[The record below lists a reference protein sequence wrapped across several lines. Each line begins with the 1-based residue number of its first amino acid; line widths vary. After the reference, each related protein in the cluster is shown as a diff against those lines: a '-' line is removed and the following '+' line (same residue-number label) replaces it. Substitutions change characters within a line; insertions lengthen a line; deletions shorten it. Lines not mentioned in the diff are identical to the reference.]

1 MRIGRLGLLF
11 CLMSFGAALYA
22 QEDSLP
28 PDEIYEE
35 VTQEEVTPDAMPEVA
50 PEEPVPG
57 EAAPRDVTPAAAPQ
71 VKTPEQERLELE
83 IKTSS
88 LVELAAWC
96 RSLGLSESGTRT
108 ELSGRLL
115 NHFKI
120 TPSAE
125 KADDN
130 RRIITIESARS
141 TEYFKIEVV
150 DEEYARLTGEVRLS
164 LRDGDAVHRI
174 SASQILFNRT
184 RNNIT
189 ARGGVVY
196 IKEQEDL
203 TETFRG
209 ENITVDLD
217 NWSSIFLDGISERL
231 LESDGTTYRFAGTV
245 ISRSDEEVT
254 VLNKASISNAN
265 NPEAFWSISATKLWL
280 LPGSDFAIFNAVLKV
295 GEIPVLYI
303 PFFYFPADEVIFHPV
318 IGYRTREGT
327 YVQTTTYILGR
338 PAVDYSSQ
346 SSLSRILGNSSDTE
360 KVREGMFLRS
370 TGKKVRDP
378 SSISLKAMI
387 DYYANL
393 GAYFGLDLATP
404 RTGYL
409 NNINMTLGVGITRT
423 ISQLS
428 NGNYSPYAPD
438 YDGSSEWNRS
448 NLFSQDVPFR
458 YRFKTDSS
466 VSGRYG
472 NLSWNF
478 PFYSD
483 PYVDNDFL
491 DRAEE
496 MDWVNIVQ
504 QGAAMDDETSSANE
518 IQSYQWQLNGSFRP
532 SIPKLAPYIS
542 SLSVNSITST
552 IAFKTLLDSS
562 QSNYSPTRA
571 FFAPDKY
578 TIYSVSGSV
587 SGTPLRLDSS
597 TQSAVT
603 AADPVIDDPLKNIGI
618 ARSPWESA
626 EQAEAQAK
634 SPADTLSPPVLTQRF
649 DMPRAG
655 STRFGIDYQLSPTS
669 SSELQFNSGVW
680 KTYEDVDWSDIQSV
694 LSSVGGNSSV
704 NFNLNHSDNLYSNVF
719 TFTGSGTWRQYNF
732 INEEAEAFVTGGK
745 PDPNKVN
752 QVRLQQYRQSFYTSS
767 YAYTGT
773 LRPLYQNTVWGQ
785 SNLQYGFR
793 GLLAKS
799 NFIGTGDDPEWEHI
813 FGEWDKEKL
822 ESHRFSTNFSANIRD
837 KVQNVGLT
845 SDLPPL
851 DPAISAN
858 SVFRV
863 WISETSSSIRVTN
876 PGEPGKRKIYPF
888 YTTETLRFGRIGSLV
903 HYMVLD
909 PELNNEFTTI
919 TTTLTLWNFRAAYTA
934 ARMAGY
940 ELQDSG
946 WVTIDAEPSLKNK
959 DITFSYYQNFTRRE
973 LVKDR
978 LNFSLNINTQ
988 LFYDLQRYS
997 NSKFNFTMGFTL
1009 GVNNFLDLSLSSTSE
1024 NTVIFRYFKET
1035 PGFETLT
1042 EKYPEGEQNNLFI
1055 DLMDSFN
1062 FGDDYRRRR
1071 SGFKMKTFNIAA
1083 THHLGD
1089 WNAVLGVTMSPY
1101 RPAGSDR
1108 YDVSTDVSL
1117 LVQWKPISEI
1127 KTDIKYEKKT
1137 DTWTVK

>member
-1 MRIGRLGLLF
+1 MRIRRLGSLLCFLLF
-11 CLMSFGAALYA
+11 FSIVLYA
-22 QEDSLP
+22 QE
-28 PDEIYEE
+28 EAI
-35 VTQEEVTPDAMPEVA
+35 PED
-50 PEEPVPG
+50 
-57 EAAPRDVTPAAAPQ
+57 AAPREITP

-96 RSLGLSESGTRT
+96 RTLGLSEGGTRT
-108 ELSGRLL
+108 DLATRLM
-115 NHFKI
+115 NYFRI

-125 KADDN
+125 SADDS
-130 RRIITIESARS
+130 RRIVTIESARS

-150 DEEYARLTGEVRLS
+150 DEEYARLTGDVRLS
-164 LRDGDAVHRI
+164 LRDKDAVHRI

-184 RNNIT
+184 RNIIT
-189 ARGGVVY
+189 ARGGVEY

-217 NWSSIFLDGISERL
+217 NWSSIFLDGVSERL
-231 LESDGTTYRFAGTV
+231 LESDGTTYRFSGTV

-254 VLNKASISNAN
+254 VLSKASISNAR
-265 NPEAFWSISATKLWL
+265 NPEAFWSIDATKLWL

-318 IGYRTREGT
+318 IGYRSREGT
-327 YVQTTTYILGR
+327 FVQTTTYLLGR
-338 PAVDYSSQ
+338 PSVNTSNQ

-360 KVREGMFLRS
+360 KVREGLFLRN
-370 TGKKVRDP
+370 TGKKTKDP
-378 SSISLKAMI
+378 NSTSLKALV

-393 GAYFGLDLATP
+393 GAYFGLDLVRP
-404 RTGYL
+404 RTNNL
-409 NNINMTLGVGITRT
+409 NAINLSMGIGVTRT
-423 ISQLS
+423 VNQLI
-428 NGNYSPYAPD
+428 NGNYSPFAPD
-438 YDGSSEWNRS
+438 YDGSSDWNRA

-466 VSGRYG
+466 ISGRYG

-483 PYVDNDFL
+483 PYVDRDFM

-496 MDWVNIVQ
+496 MDWVNIIQ
-504 QGAAMDDETSSANE
+504 QGAAALEDDSVDSSNE
-518 IQSYQWQLNGSFRP
+518 IQSYQWQVNGSLRP
-532 SIPKLAPYIS
+532 SFPQLAPYIS
-542 SLSVNSITST
+542 SLSVSSITST
-552 IAFKTLLDSS
+552 IAFKTLRD
-562 QSNYSPTRA
+562 NDIFNNKPYSPNRF
-571 FFAPDKY
+571 FFAPDKF
-578 TIYSVSGSV
+578 TIYSISGSV
-587 SGTPLRLDSS
+587 VGTPFRFDTS
-597 TQSAVT
+597 TQSTVNTPA
-603 AADPVIDDPLKNIGI
+603 PVADDPLKNIG
-618 ARSPWESA
+618 APRSPWETE
-626 EQAEAQAK
+626 EQAAAQAK
-634 SPADTLSPPVLTQRF
+634 SPADTLSPPVLNQRF

-655 STRFGIDYQLSPTS
+655 SIRTSIDYQLSPTS
-669 SSELQFNSGVW
+669 SSELQYNTGDMNNPKW
-680 KTYEDVDWSDIQSV
+680 KTYEDVDWSDVQSI
-694 LSSVGGNSSV
+694 LSTFGGNTSV
-704 NFNLNHSDNLYSNVF
+704 NFNMNHSDNLYSNVF
-719 TFTGSGTWRQYNF
+719 TFSGSGTWRQFSYL
-732 INEEAEAFVTGGK
+732 NEEAEAYLTGGN
-745 PDPNKVN
+745 PDKNKIDQAN
-752 QVRLQQYRQSFYTSS
+752 LQQYRQSFYTTS

-773 LRPLYQNTVWGQ
+773 LRPLYRNPIFGQ

-799 NFIGTGDDPEWEHI
+799 NFIGTGDNPEWENI
-813 FGEWDKEKL
+813 FGAWEKEKI
-822 ESHRFSTNFSANIRD
+822 ESHRFSTNIAANIMD
-837 KVQNVGLT
+837 KVQSVSLT
-845 SDLPPL
+845 AELPPL
-851 DPAISAN
+851 DAAISAN

-876 PGEPGKRKIYPF
+876 PGEADRRKIMPF

-919 TTTLTLWNFRAAYTA
+919 TTTLTLWGFRAAYTA
-934 ARMAGY
+934 SRMTGF
-940 ELQDSG
+940 ELREENGVVQG
-946 WVTIDAEPSLKNK
+946 WFPIVAEPSLKSK
-959 DITFSYYQNFTRRE
+959 DVTLSYSQNFARRE
-973 LVKDR
+973 IVKNR
-978 LNFSLNINTQ
+978 LNFSLNLNTQ
-988 LFYDLQRYS
+988 LFYDIQRYS

-1009 GVNNFLDLSLSSTSE
+1009 GINNFLDLSLSSTSE
-1024 NTVIFRYFKET
+1024 NAVIFRYFKGV
-1035 PGFETLT
+1035 PGLEEQT
-1042 EKYPEGEQNNLFI
+1042 EKYPDGDQNNIFI

-1062 FGDDYRRRR
+1062 FGDEYKRRR

-1101 RPAGSDR
+1101 RPVGSTS
-1108 YDVSTDVSL
+1108 YDVSTDVSF
-1117 LVQWKPISEI
+1117 LVQWKPITEV